1 MLRRETI
8 FHSIFSIMSNFWILV
23 WRLDGGATT
32 IIARTVLGL
41 VRLNRLVLRR
51 LCRNWESSQRY
62 GPRGLNALARFAWLR
77 FAPARSAPPSSE
89 LWSDDKGLPRPPRV
103 PGINPLPERLQVVSI
118 GHLGRLPIG
127 CRLPPRSSLR
137 RPIGSAA

>member
-1 MLRRETI
+1 MPAVWASTSVGRTASPNTTANPRKGNMLRRETI

-89 LWSDDKGLPRPPRV
+89 LWSDDKGLP
-103 PGINPLPERLQVVSI
+103 
-118 GHLGRLPIG
+118 
-127 CRLPPRSSLR
+127 
-137 RPIGSAA
+137 